1 MRQTPT
7 SESGATLVELIITIV
22 IISIAL
28 AGTIIAFS
36 NVVGRSSDTL
46 FQSRA
51 IALAQA
57 YLDEIL
63 AQPFDRNTPE
73 GGIPA
78 YTGAC
83 SVTGGSASDRGDFS
97 SVDQYNGLS
106 FSPPQLASGAI
117 DEGGYDGFTVSI
129 NVSCV
134 DPSVELGNADIDQ
147 AKRIDVTIS
156 SPTNQTAIFSAYRSN
171 F

>member
-1 MRQTPT
+1 MIRSPT
-7 SESGATLVELIITIV
+7 AQRGVTLVELIITVV

-28 AGTIIAFS
+28 TGTIIAFS

-51 IALAQA
+51 LALAQA

-63 AQPFDRNTPE
+63 GQPFDRETPE
-73 GGIPA
+73 GGIPP

-83 SVTGGSASDRGDFS
+83 RVTGGDADDRDTFR
-97 SVDQYNGLS
+97 SVDQYDGLV
-106 FSPPQLASGAI
+106 FNPPELASGVI
-117 DEGGYDGFTVSI
+117 SEGYEGYSVSI
-129 NVSCV
+129 SVSCV
-134 DPSVELGNADIDQ
+134 DTTVELGDGDIQQ
-147 AKRIDVTIS
+147 AKRIEVSIS
-156 SPTNQTAIFSAYRSN
+156 SPINQTAVFSAYRGN

>member
-1 MRQTPT
+1 MMRSFRGQR
-7 SESGATLVELIITIV
+7 GVTLVELIITIV

-46 FQSRA
+46 FQSRS

-63 AQPFDRNTPE
+63 GQPFDLDTPE
-73 GGIPA
+73 GGVPPYA
-78 YTGAC
+78 SAC
-83 SVTGGSASDRGDFS
+83 RVNGGDAADRDTFR
-97 SVDQYNGLS
+97 SVDQYDGLVL
-106 FSPPQLASGAI
+106 SPPELASGAI
-117 DEGGYDGFTVSI
+117 SEGYEGYTVSI
-129 NVSCV
+129 SVTCV
-134 DPSVELGNADIDQ
+134 NAAAELGNGDIQQ
-147 AKRIDVTIS
+147 AKRIEVNIS
-156 SPTNQTAIFSAYRSN
+156 SPTSQTAVFSAYRGN

>member
-28 AGTIIAFS
+28 AGTIVAFS

-57 YLDEIL
+57 YLDEIM
-63 AQPFDRNTPE
+63 AQPFDRDTPE
-73 GGIPA
+73 GGVPA
-78 YTGAC
+78 YTDPC
-83 SVTGGSASDRGDFS
+83 RVTGGSAADRDTFR
-97 SVDQYNGLS
+97 SVDQYDDLT
-106 FSPPQLASGAI
+106 FSPPQLATGAI
-117 DEGGYDGFTVSI
+117 SEGGYDDFTVSI
-129 NVSCV
+129 SVSCV
-134 DPSVELGNADIDQ
+134 DPATELGNADIEQ
-147 AKRIDVTIS
+147 AKRIDLTIS
-156 SPTNQTAIFSAYRSN
+156 SPGNQSAVFSAYRSN